1 MSARTAQERAAHA
14 RWAARRRKQIYLGQ
28 WQPFVAAEPVR
39 AHLRKVQATGMPLRV
54 VSEQTGLSLTAL
66 RYVLW
71 GDVEHGP
78 GEKCRRETA
87 EAVLSY
93 WPAIADFPDHA
104 RIDPTGT
111 KRRVEALEMLGFGR
125 MAMADKVGMPKASF
139 SRALRADRITA
150 QVARAV
156 MDLYDGWWNQ
166 TPEAHGV
173 LPWVADRTRRSA
185 KARGFAGPLAWD
197 DNTIDDPAAVPQTD
211 ASPSDYTDG
220 DGAEDDYVDRVA
232 VQRFVAGAQV
242 DVTDAEWL
250 VALKECMARGMSCGQ
265 VDELR
270 RAPKGTTEKSV
281 NRLRK
286 AYLRAGRELPE
297 ALRPTK
303 VGTFADQQVVEIRER
318 YAAGGT
324 TDLELAMRYQVS
336 RETITSLLSGD
347 TYRAAGGPIRKKRSG
362 RPTET
367 SRVEFNLHTG
377 FGSRADV
384 AQAS

>member
-1 MSARTAQERAAHA
+1 MSTRTAEERAAHA

-28 WQPFVAAEPVR
+28 WQPFVPAEPVR
-39 AHLRKVQATGMPLRV
+39 AHLRKIQATGMPLRA
-54 VSEQTGLSLTAL
+54 VSEATGLPLTAL
-66 RYVLW
+66 RYLLW
-71 GDVEHGP
+71 GDVQHGP
-78 GEKCRRETA
+78 GEQVRRETA
-87 EAVLSY
+87 EGVLAY
-93 WPAIADFPDHA
+93 WPTLADFPDHA

-111 KRRVEALEMLGFGR
+111 RRRVEALEMLGFGR
-125 MAMADKVGMPKASF
+125 MAMADEVGMPKASF

-156 MDLYDGWWNQ
+156 MALYDGWWNQ
-166 TPEAHGV
+166 TPESHGV

-185 KARGFAGPLAWD
+185 KARGFVGPLAWD

-211 ASPSDYTDG
+211 AQPADYTDG
-220 DGAEDDYVDRVA
+220 KEAEGDFVDPVA
-232 VQRFVAGAQV
+232 VQRFLSGSPVV
-242 DVTDAEWL
+242 VTDAELL
-250 VALKECMARGMSCGQ
+250 VALEECMVRELSCGQ

-270 RAPKGTTEKSV
+270 RAPKGTTEKAM
-281 NRLRK
+281 NRIRK

-303 VGTFADQQVVEIRER
+303 VGTFGDRQVVEIRER

-324 TDLELAMRYQVS
+324 SDLELSMRYGVS
-336 RETITSLLSGD
+336 RETITSLLSGA
-347 TYRAAGGPIRKKRSG
+347 TYRAAGGPIREKRSS

-367 SRVEFNLHTG
+367 SRVEFNMHTG
-377 FGSRADV
+377 FGRAIDV